1 MSGGLWGPQGTLEG
15 TSVFIIGCPSQVGSR
30 GQWEGML
37 FPGWQAVGVLP
48 VSMPSDWLVAEG
60 YEVCVCPHVPSQGL
74 GRGPCVP
81 ASPGWLLMVSPHPQE
96 GTEVTRR
103 AGDRWLARGPL
114 EYVPPAEVAVLERR
128 QAVALADNE
137 GIYVRDIRTGKV
149 PAPLL

>member
-1 MSGGLWGPQGTLEG
+1 MRCASVPMSPA
-15 TSVFIIGCPSQVGSR
+15 R
-30 GQWEGML
+30 GW
-37 FPGWQAVGVLP
+37 VGV
-48 VSMPSDWLVAEG
+48 
-60 YEVCVCPHVPSQGL
+60 
-74 GRGPCVP
+74 R